1 MDKVPE
7 IVILSGK
14 GGTGKTSIAA
24 AFMALAEDAVCS
36 DCDVDA
42 ADLHLVLSPAIQEQE
57 PFASGA
63 KAVIDPDKCTAC
75 DLCRDLCRF
84 HAIEETGGTYLV
96 DEYACEGCGLCAAAC
111 PADAIRIES
120 YLNNDI
126 YFGESRFGPL
136 IYGKLGIAEENS
148 GRLVSKI
155 RQLIKTRAEEEHARF
170 IITDGPPGIGCP
182 AISSVTGADLVIA
195 VTEPTLSGWHD
206 LQRLLDMIHRFR
218 TPVWVIINKSD
229 LNTEMTEKI
238 IQELALRNI
247 KVLGQLPY
255 EESMIH
261 ALIAGK
267 TIIEYEPGSLLHSEI
282 QGYWNRIVN
291 YFSQK

>member
-1 MDKVPE
+1 MDKVFE

-24 AFMALAEDAVCS
+24 GFIALAENAVCC

-42 ADLHLVLSPAIQEQE
+42 ADLHLVLSPVINRQES
-57 PFASGA
+57 FASGA
-63 KAVIDPDKCTAC
+63 KAVIDPDECTAC
-75 DLCRDLCRF
+75 DLCMELCRF
-84 HAIEETGGTYLV
+84 HAIEEAGGTYLV

-111 PADAIRIES
+111 PAEAIRIES
-120 YLNNDI
+120 YRNNEI
-126 YFGESRFGPL
+126 YFGESRFGPM

-155 RQLIKTRAEEEHARF
+155 RQLIRAKAEGKHARF

-206 LQRLLDMIHRFR
+206 LQRLLDMVSRFK

-229 LNTEMTEKI
+229 LNPEMTENI
-238 IQELALRNI
+238 LQQLAVRNI
-247 KVLGQLPY
+247 RVLGRLPY
-255 EESMIH
+255 EETMIH

-267 TIIEYEPGSLLHSEI
+267 TIIEYEPDGPLSKALKKFWEQISDHFP
-282 QGYWNRIVN
+282 N
-291 YFSQK
+291 